1 MMHSNEVVRTYAP
14 GSPERAALARELA
27 VQSATTTEALLHIDG
42 EWRAGTP
49 HAITAPHDHGRTVA
63 NVHLASERDITDA
76 IDGAMRAKTA
86 WSQTTLA
93 ERAAIFARASALLQ
107 GVERDRINAATI
119 LGQSKSWH
127 QAEIDAACET
137 IDFITFNTHFAEQL
151 ATMQPADGAD
161 ATNELDYRPLE
172 GFVLAITPFNFTS
185 IAANLPLAPALMGNV
200 VVWKPSPRQAAA
212 AHVTMEIFRQ
222 AGLPPGVIN
231 LVYDEGPLTSRIAL
245 ARRDFA
251 GLHFTG
257 STDVFS
263 QLVGAIGAAH
273 AGYRE
278 TPRVVGETG
287 GKNFVIAHP
296 SADVASLAI
305 DLVRGAFEYQGQK
318 CSAASRAYIPASL
331 WPALYRAMG
340 DILAQIT
347 PGDVADP
354 STFMGAVISETAF
367 KRIEGA
373 IHGAIDEGATLA
385 FGGRCD
391 RTTGWFVEP
400 TVIVTNDPH
409 SLTMTRE
416 LFGPVLTVYIYPD
429 GDFEPTLALVD
440 ATSPYGLTGSIYASD
455 EAAIATASLR
465 LRYAAGNLYI
475 NDKPTGAVVWQQP
488 FGGSRASGTNDKAGS
503 LLNLARW
510 TSPRNTK
517 RRSGRSIDWRYPHM
531 AAES

>member
-1 MMHSNEVVRTYAP
+1 MPTNEVIRTYAP
-14 GSPERAALARELA
+14 GSPERTSLARELTR
-27 VQSATTTEALLHIDG
+27 QSASTTQALAYIDG
-42 EWRAGTP
+42 AWRTGTP
-49 HAITAPHDHGRTVA
+49 RAITAPHDHGITVA
-63 NVHLASERDITDA
+63 NVHHASERDITDA
-76 IDGAMRAKTA
+76 IDAAMRAKDA

-93 ERAAIFARASALLQ
+93 ERSAIFARAAALLR

-119 LGQSKSWH
+119 IGQSKSWH

-137 IDFITFNTHFAEQL
+137 IDFISFNTHFAEAL
-151 ATMQPADGAD
+151 VAMQPAAGAD

-212 AHVTMEIFRQ
+212 AHVTMELFAQ
-222 AGLPPGVIN
+222 AGLPRGVIN
-231 LVYDEGPLTSRIAL
+231 LVYDEGPLASRIAL

-257 STDVFS
+257 STDVFAH
-263 QLVGAIGAAH
+263 LVGAIGVAH
-273 AGYRE
+273 ATYRE
-278 TPRVVGETG
+278 MPRIVGETG

-318 CSAASRAYIPASL
+318 CSAASRAYIPASI
-331 WPALYRAMG
+331 WPALRTAMI
-340 DILAQIT
+340 DILTEIA
-347 PGDVADP
+347 PGDVTDP
-354 STFMGAVISETAF
+354 ATFMGAVISEAAF
-367 KRIEGA
+367 DRIEHA
-373 IHGAIDEGATLA
+373 IGRAVADGATLA
-385 FGGRCD
+385 YGGTCD

-400 TVIVTNDPH
+400 TMLVTDDPR
-409 SLTMTRE
+409 SATMTRE
-416 LFGPVLTVYIYPD
+416 LFGPVLTVFVYAD
-429 GDFEPTLALVD
+429 QAFDETLALVD
-440 ATSPYGLTGSIYASD
+440 ETSPYGLTGSIYASD
-455 EAAIATASLR
+455 EAAITAASMR

-503 LLNLARW
+503 LLNLSRW
-510 TSPRNTK
+510 ISPRNTK
-517 RRSGRSIDWRYPHM
+517 RRAGRSTDWRYPHM
-531 AAES
+531 AIEN

>member
-1 MMHSNEVVRTYAP
+1 LLTNEIVRTYAP
-14 GSPERAALARELA
+14 GSPERASLARELTR
-27 VQSATTTEALLHIDG
+27 QSASTTDARLCIDG

-49 HAITAPHDHGRTVA
+49 HAITAPHDHGLTVA
-63 NVHLASERDITDA
+63 TVHHASERDIVDA
-76 IDGAMRAKTA
+76 IDGAMRAKA
-86 WSQTTLA
+86 SWAQTTLA
-93 ERAAIFARASALLQ
+93 ERAAIFARAAALLR
-107 GVERDRINAATI
+107 GAERDRINAATI

-151 ATMQPADGAD
+151 VAMQPISGAD

-212 AHVTMEIFRQ
+212 AHVTMEIFAQ

-231 LVYDEGPLTSRIAL
+231 LVYDEGPLASRVAL

-257 STDVFS
+257 STDVFAH
-263 QLVGAIGAAH
+263 LVGAIGAAH
-273 AGYRE
+273 ATYRE
-278 TPRVVGETG
+278 MPRIVGETG

-331 WPALYRAMG
+331 WPALRTAMS
-340 DILAQIT
+340 DILQQIA
-347 PGDVADP
+347 PGNVAEP
-354 STFMGAVISETAF
+354 ATFMGAVISESAF
-367 KRIEGA
+367 ERIEHA
-373 IHGAIDEGATLA
+373 IGRAVADGATIA
-385 FGGRCD
+385 YGGACD
-391 RTTGWFVEP
+391 RATGWFVEP
-400 TVIVTNDPH
+400 TILVTGDPR
-409 SLTMTRE
+409 SSTMTRE
-416 LFGPVLTVYIYPD
+416 LFGPVLTVFVYPD
-429 GDFEPTLALVD
+429 HAFEETLALVD
-440 ATSPYGLTGSIYASD
+440 DTSPYGLTGSIYASD
-455 EAAIATASLR
+455 DAVIAAAAKR

-517 RRSGRSIDWRYPHM
+517 RRSGRSTDWRYPHM
-531 AAES
+531 AAEG

>member
-1 MMHSNEVVRTYAP
+1 MNEVVRTYAP
-14 GSPERAALARELA
+14 ATPERASLARELTR
-27 VQSATTTEALLHIDG
+27 QSASTTAALLHIDG
-42 EWRAGTP
+42 AWRTGTP
-49 HAITAPHDHGRTVA
+49 QAITAPHDHGITVA
-63 NVHLASERDITDA
+63 NVHLATERDITDA
-76 IDGAMRAKTA
+76 IDAAMRAKA
-86 WSQTTLA
+86 SWSHTTLD
-93 ERAAIFARASALLQ
+93 ERAAIFARAAALLQ
-107 GVERDRINAATI
+107 GAERDRINAATI

-151 ATMQPADGAD
+151 VAMQPAAGSD

-212 AHVTMEIFRQ
+212 AHVTMDIFRQ

-231 LVYDEGPLTSRIAL
+231 LIYDEGPLAARVAL

-257 STDVFS
+257 STDIFA
-263 QLVGAIGAAH
+263 QLVGAIGTAH
-273 AGYRE
+273 ATYRE
-278 TPRVVGETG
+278 MPRIVGETG

-296 SADVASLAI
+296 SADVASLAV

-331 WPALYRAMG
+331 WPALRDAMV
-340 DILAQIT
+340 DILQQIV
-347 PGDVADP
+347 PGNVADP
-354 STFMGAVISETAF
+354 ATFMGAVISEASF
-367 KRIEGA
+367 ERIEN
-373 IHGAIDEGATLA
+373 AIDGAVADGATVA
-385 FGGRCD
+385 FGGTCD
-391 RTTGWFVEP
+391 RSTGWFVEP
-400 TVIVTNDPH
+400 TILVTLNPR
-409 SLTMTRE
+409 SSTMTRE
-416 LFGPVLTVYIYPD
+416 LFGPVLTVFIYAD
-429 GDFEPTLALVD
+429 EAFDETLTLVD
-440 ATSPYGLTGSIYASD
+440 DTSPYGLTGSIYASD
-455 EAAIATASLR
+455 ETVIAAASMR

-510 TSPRNTK
+510 ISPRNTK
-517 RRSGRSIDWRYPHM
+517 RRAGRSTDWRYPHM
-531 AAES
+531 AAET